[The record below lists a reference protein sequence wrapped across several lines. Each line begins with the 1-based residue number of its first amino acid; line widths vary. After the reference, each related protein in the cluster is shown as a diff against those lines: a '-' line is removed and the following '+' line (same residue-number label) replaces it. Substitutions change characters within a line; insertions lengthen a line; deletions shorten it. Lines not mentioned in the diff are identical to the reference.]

1 MNLEPLGDR
10 LIVEVLEEEEQTM
23 SGIVL
28 PDTAKEK
35 PQRGKVLAVGP
46 GGGSNDSHSVSGR
59 NHPRPPGQGSASF
72 VVIGGQAD
80 SAQKSNTGSTR
91 TTRALGPRH
100 RVEKA
105 LSDHPGRTALSIR
118 RLCAELASRSL
129 FRGGGS
135 RPAGSCD
142 HLGHATAW
150 REGAS
155 KASR

>member
-35 PQRGKVLAVGP
+35 PQRGKVAP
-46 GGGSNDSHSVSGR
+46 SARAGGSNDSHSVSGQ
-59 NHPRPPGQGSASF
+59 NHPRPPGARKREFRRHRRPGRLGA
-72 VVIGGQAD
+72 V
-80 SAQKSNTGSTR
+80 AQSNTGSTR

-105 LSDHPGRTALSIR
+105 LSDHPGRL
-118 RLCAELASRSL
+118 
-129 FRGGGS
+129 
-135 RPAGSCD
+135 P
-142 HLGHATAW
+142 
-150 REGAS
+150 
-155 KASR
+155 